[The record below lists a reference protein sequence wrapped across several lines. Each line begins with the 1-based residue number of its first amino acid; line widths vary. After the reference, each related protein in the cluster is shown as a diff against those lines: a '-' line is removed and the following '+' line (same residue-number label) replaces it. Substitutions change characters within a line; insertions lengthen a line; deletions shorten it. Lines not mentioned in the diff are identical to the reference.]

1 MQRERLIKT
10 FNVRHRPLTDGSDRS
25 DFARDFF
32 PAEPGWDMADE
43 NTGEDFIDVFVTPA
57 LGPTAATGPALE
69 WDSDNE
75 TWVHAT
81 TGTHR
86 APHATHHTPHAAH
99 HRHDTAISGAKET
112 EA

>member
-1 MQRERLIKT
+1 
-10 FNVRHRPLTDGSDRS
+10 
-25 DFARDFF
+25 
-32 PAEPGWDMADE
+32 MADE
-43 NTGEDFIDVFVTPA
+43 NTGEDFIDVFDTPA

-86 APHATHHTPHAAH
+86 TPHATHHTPHAAH
-99 HRHDTAISGAKET
+99 HRHGTAISGAKET